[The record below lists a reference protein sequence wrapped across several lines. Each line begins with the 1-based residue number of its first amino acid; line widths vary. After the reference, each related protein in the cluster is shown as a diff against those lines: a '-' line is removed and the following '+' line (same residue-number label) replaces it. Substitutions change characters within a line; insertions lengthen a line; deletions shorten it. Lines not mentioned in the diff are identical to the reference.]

1 MTIEAVVQFLE
12 ATSEKATLRKD
23 LAGIMGVGD
32 GDISSAQELDEGEAQ
47 ALLGRR
53 GILVATFAAQE
64 GYSFT
69 LAELNAVIG
78 TFRRFN
84 AGELSEAE
92 FASALGLNTTAG
104 QAETVGKAVG
114 LVYRGISHR
123 SREDSGKGTQVLEF
137 MRKTAEDESLREEL
151 QSILSVG
158 DGDIS
163 NFAELD
169 AEEVQALK
177 SGRSA
182 LVAEFAAK
190 HGYVFT
196 MADLFAVVDAF
207 QRLQAGQL
215 TEDEFSKYLQVNA
228 GTSEFFPVIDD
239 VVQLAYKGFSYST
252 AKPSTAQDNTLQV
265 VRFMEKTDSEPVLRD
280 QLQALIGGDGN
291 ISEPGE
297 LDAEEAQA
305 LGGGLGSQI
314 VDLGAERG
322 FLFSVADLSAVVG
335 AFQLVNTG
343 ELSTEHCSRILGLG
357 KSAEVSPGVKKTAT
371 RMYRGVSY

>member
-12 ATSEKATLRKD
+12 ATSEKETLRKD

-32 GDISSAQELDEGEAQ
+32 GDISNAQELDEGEAQ

-53 GILVATFAAQE
+53 GVLVATFAAQE

-69 LAELNAVIG
+69 LAELNAVIS
-78 TFRRFN
+78 TFQRFN
-84 AGELSEAE
+84 AGELSEVE
-92 FASALGLNTTAG
+92 FASALGFNATAG
-104 QAETVGKAVG
+104 QAETVGNAVG
-114 LVYRGISHR
+114 LVYRGISHKP
-123 SREDSGKGTQVLEF
+123 REDSGKGTQVLEF
-137 MRKTAEDESLREEL
+137 MRKTAEDETLREEL
-151 QSILSVG
+151 QSILNVG

-252 AKPSTAQDNTLQV
+252 AKPSTVQDNTLQV

-305 LGGGLGSQI
+305 LGGVLGGQL
-314 VDLGAERG
+314 VDLGAQHG

-343 ELSTEHCSRILGLG
+343 ELSADHCSRILGLG
-357 KSAEVSPGVKKTAT
+357 KSAEVSPGVQKTAT

>member
-12 ATSEKATLRKD
+12 ATSEKETLRKD

-32 GDISSAQELDEGEAQ
+32 GDISNAQELDEGEAQ

-53 GILVATFAAQE
+53 GVLVATFAAQE

-69 LAELNAVIG
+69 LAELNAVISS
-78 TFRRFN
+78 FQRFN

-92 FASALGLNTTAG
+92 FASALGLNATAG

-114 LVYRGISHR
+114 LVYRGICHK

-137 MRKTAEDESLREEL
+137 MRKTAEDESLRGEL

-215 TEDEFSKYLQVNA
+215 TEEEFSKYLQVNA

-239 VVQLAYKGFSYST
+239 VVQLAYKGISYST

-305 LGGGLGSQI
+305 LGGVLGGQL
-314 VDLGAERG
+314 VDLGAEHG

-343 ELSTEHCSRILGLG
+343 ELSADHCSRILGLG
-357 KSAEVSPGVKKTAT
+357 KSAEVSPGVQKTAT